1 MPRVFNQKI
10 KILYLMRIFLEQ
22 TDEEHPMSVKE
33 LIAYLNSLG
42 ISAERKTVYD
52 DIETLRNFGMDILN
66 RREHPAGF
74 YLASRE
80 FELPELRLLVDAVQ
94 SSRCITNGKSRQLI
108 RKLES
113 LASVYESRQLRR
125 QGFAENRIRTINEN
139 VYYSIDMIQRA
150 LTEDRQISFQYCE
163 WTVEKK
169 LRPENEGERYSVSP
183 WGLVW
188 QNEEYYLITY
198 DEKCGRVKQYQVDK
212 LQQIRIEKEVRR
224 GREFFE
230 NYDIGELTSRT
241 FGMFGGREVTICL
254 EAHNRLVGVVLDRF
268 GRDIMIHRK
277 DPEHFKTLVRV
288 NISDQFFGWIAN
300 LGPDAVIASPDEVRD
315 KYREFL
321 EKSLSNYK

>member
-52 DIETLRNFGMDILN
+52 DIATLRNFGMDILT

-94 SSRCITNGKSRQLI
+94 SSRCITTGKSRQLI

-163 WTVEKK
+163 WTV
-169 LRPENEGERYSVSP
+169 
-183 WGLVW
+183 
-188 QNEEYYLITY
+188 
-198 DEKCGRVKQYQVDK
+198 
-212 LQQIRIEKEVRR
+212 
-224 GREFFE
+224 
-230 NYDIGELTSRT
+230 
-241 FGMFGGREVTICL
+241 
-254 EAHNRLVGVVLDRF
+254 
-268 GRDIMIHRK
+268 
-277 DPEHFKTLVRV
+277 
-288 NISDQFFGWIAN
+288 
-300 LGPDAVIASPDEVRD
+300 
-315 KYREFL
+315 
-321 EKSLSNYK
+321 

>member
-33 LIAYLNSLG
+33 LISYLNSLG

-125 QGFAENRIRTINEN
+125 QGFAENSIRTINEN

-183 WGLVW
+183 WGLIW

-212 LQQIRIEKEVRR
+212 LRQIRIEKEVRC

-241 FGMFGGREVTICL
+241 FGMFGGKEKTICL

-288 NISDQFFGWIAN
+288 NVSDQFFGRIAS